1 MSANLSRM
9 TIADAAAH
17 PADRFSAL
25 EWVEAYL
32 ARIAALDGALH
43 AYLHVAAAAVTAARA
58 ADAAIAES
66 GRNGPLFG
74 APVAIKD
81 VIDVAGMPTTANSA
95 LAEGAAA
102 LEDAIAVRRLR
113 DGGAI
118 VLGKLAAW
126 EFAVGGVSFDL
137 PWPPARNPWDLDRDP
152 GGSSTGA
159 AVAVAAGLCAGAIGT
174 DTGGSIREPAAWCGL
189 AGLKPT
195 FGVVE
200 RRGVWPVSTTLDHVG
215 PMAWT
220 SEDCALMLDAIANS
234 NPRRAPA
241 SYSKGIGAG
250 VAGLR
255 IGLLDLD
262 SETRLP
268 LENAVAAE
276 LEEVARLLGRLGAA
290 VKRARIAPLAVYN
303 AVVTIIAAAESYEV
317 HKRRLAATPYGY
329 DALTRQRLLSGA
341 SVRTKDYVRAQR
353 ERLNLIADQAE
364 LMNDV
369 DALVMPTTAGV
380 APKLGAFDSHAGHP
394 SLTRPWNVTGNPALT
409 VCAGFSPEGLPVG
422 AQIIGRPFEDAVVLR
437 VGHALEKATGTRA
450 VRPPEPP
457 PMGAPAATPRRS
469 DRRHEFDA
477 DQAAI
482 TRLVRHIDLAAELIA
497 CRGESR

>member
-1 MSANLSRM
+1 MSTDLSRM
-9 TIADAAAH
+9 TIADAAA
-17 PADRFSAL
+17 ARAGRFSAV
-25 EWVEAYL
+25 EWVEAFL
-32 ARIAALDGALH
+32 ARIDALDGALH
-43 AYLHVAAAAVTAARA
+43 AYLHVAAAAAVARA

-66 GRNGPLFG
+66 RRDGPLLG

-95 LAEGAAA
+95 LVEGVAAR
-102 LEDAIAVRRLR
+102 EDAIAVRRMR
-113 DGGAI
+113 DEGAI

-174 DTGGSIREPAAWCGL
+174 DTGGSIREPAAWCGV

-195 FGVVE
+195 FGLVE

-220 SEDCALMLDAIANS
+220 SEDCALMLDAMASSNS
-234 NPRRAPA
+234 GRARG
-241 SYSKGIGAG
+241 SYSRDIAAG

-268 LENAVAAE
+268 LENAVAAA
-276 LEEVARLLGRLGAA
+276 LEEAARLLGRLGAA
-290 VKRARIAPLAVYN
+290 VKRVRIAPLAVYS
-303 AVVTIIAAAESYEV
+303 AVTTIIAAAESYEV
-317 HKRRLAATPYGY
+317 HERRLAETPYGY

-341 SVRTKDYVRAQR
+341 SVRTKDYIRARR
-353 ERLNLIADQAE
+353 ERLDLIAAQAE

-369 DALVMPTTAGV
+369 DALVMPTSAGV

-422 AQIIGRPFEDAVVLR
+422 VQIVGGPFEDAVVLR

-450 VRPPEPP
+450 VRPPDPP
-457 PMGAPAATPRRS
+457 PAGAPAAAPRRS
-469 DRRHEFDA
+469 DRAREFEA

-482 TRLVRHIDLAAELIA
+482 ACLVRDIELAAELIA
-497 CRGESR
+497 GRSESR